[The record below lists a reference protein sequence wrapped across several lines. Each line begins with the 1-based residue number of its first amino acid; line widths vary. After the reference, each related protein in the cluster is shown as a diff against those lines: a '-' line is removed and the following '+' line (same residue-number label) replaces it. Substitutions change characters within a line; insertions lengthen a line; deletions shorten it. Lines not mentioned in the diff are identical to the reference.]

1 MLMSR
6 AAHKGL
12 WYSAFGI
19 VNLVVGA
26 AFYVIYIYQAPV
38 TVMAATPTSVKV
50 VPKPVAVAAT
60 SGTPVRVVV
69 PAIGVDLAVGVGT
82 YNPTDGSWTLDNERA
97 FYADAS
103 VPAND
108 NNGVT
113 LVYGHARR
121 AVFGRLPE
129 LAGGNEV
136 IVYTD
141 TGYAFHY
148 VYESKRDVTPA
159 DTSILRVDGPPTLV
173 LQTCSGPWDAYRTL
187 VSFRFAEVQK
197 V

>member
-1 MLMSR
+1 MSH

-12 WYSAFGI
+12 FYSAFGI
-19 VNLVVGA
+19 VNLVVGV
-26 AFYVIYIYQAPV
+26 AFYVLYVYQAP
-38 TVMAATPTSVKV
+38 TPVMAETHE
-50 VPKPVAVAAT
+50 PVRIKQVQQVIAAT
-60 SGTPVRVVV
+60 SGTPVRIAI
-69 PAIGVDLAVGVGT
+69 PDIGVDLAIGVGS

-97 FYADAS
+97 FYADTS

-113 LVYGHARR
+113 LIYGHARR
-121 AVFGRLPE
+121 SVFGRLPE
-129 LAGGNEV
+129 IAGGNEV

-148 VYESKRDVTPA
+148 AYESKRDVTPA
-159 DTSILRVDGPPTLV
+159 DTSILHSDGPPTLV

-187 VSFRFAEVQK
+187 VSFRFTGDEK